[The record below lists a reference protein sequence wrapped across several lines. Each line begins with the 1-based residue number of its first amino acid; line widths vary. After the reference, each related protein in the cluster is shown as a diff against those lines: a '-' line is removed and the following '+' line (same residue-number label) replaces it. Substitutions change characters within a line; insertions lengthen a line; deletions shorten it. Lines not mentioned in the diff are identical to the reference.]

1 MSLVKLMKE
10 VSDLNH
16 AWILPSGS
24 RRARTPARPEQVGM
38 AAIPGNRIV
47 YFTGT
52 DSKRGGVYAMGVVLR
67 TTDDGARIWYGDGP
81 NDYAIRDDVKVIRNS
96 HEERDIREVCELNA
110 GRIHFEDI
118 QSRMGWCGSA
128 PGEHYIQQDTEK
140 GDGDAWHCGGRK
152 KKRGADPL
160 ASPRERKRAGVSPRT
175 PTRAVATGPADAP
188 LAAAGAHRDDA
199 IPPVEATFAVS
210 TILRCDA
217 EEAQARLTAAHATLA
232 QEARGAGRDPAFL
245 GSPTAGLFHHN
256 CARDV
261 LRGQGLQMV
270 RVPADRLKALHGEG
284 TFYVYGKLN
293 TDGFAPGPTTANPFR
308 KWTLRAC
315 RTAKFY
321 GLERTGSEDDHHV
334 VVVTNGRVHCVHL
347 TDEQQGKPFQLPAD
361 RTLPLTKGVN
371 GQLRLDGA
379 SKLAYLADIAHVFQV
394 VGRRP
399 RRARPP
405 APTPVGS
412 GPKGASGEVLR
423 FDVTYEAIAP
433 AHVDAGRK
441 AAIADFYN
449 AHPSY
454 AANAF
459 RWQTDVYAGGGGGID
474 TVAVLTGSCAGRME
488 QCAML
493 TVPVTGALLLDD
505 AGQPRPCV
513 QIADVVCA
521 QGGTSSYRML
531 IDAAERFALRWGFTA
546 LFAVIDRMSIASV
559 ATYERMGFTTCSIGA
574 LSARS
579 AKPAGTLNL
588 DHESLEAQ
596 GFVAAVKYIEPCATT
611 APPGAVEKAAP
622 PQDDAAGKLRAVTD
636 ALSAARA
643 EASITE
649 HRLKQAQSEATLR
662 EHDLRARLEA
672 ADEARREAEAASAA
686 LRREADQSLKQAQSE
701 AARRERDLRAQLEA
715 AAEARR
721 EAEAASAA
729 LQREA
734 DRSLKQ
740 AQSEAARRERDLC
753 AQLEAAAEARREA
766 QANSAALQ
774 READTARTEKM
785 RADPRLREVAQRIAA
800 DSSVKIYTQH
810 RDKDTPPNAPSG
822 CYSKWSHGTDRW
834 YWYQGDTKSFNYPLR
849 AAPPGGRG
857 RTDRSRDPRPGAI
870 QP

>member
-1 MSLVKLMKE
+1 MSLVKLLNE
-10 VSDLNH
+10 VRDLNH
-16 AWILPSGS
+16 ALILPSGS
-24 RRARTPARPEQVGM
+24 RRARTPALPAQAGM

-67 TTDDGARIWYGDGP
+67 TTDGGARIWYGDGP
-81 NDYAIRDDVKVIRNS
+81 DDYAIRDDVKVIRNS
-96 HEERDIREVCELNA
+96 HEERDIREVCEQSA

-140 GDGDAWHCGGRK
+140 GDGDAWGCGGRK
-152 KKRGADPL
+152 KKRDADPL

-175 PTRAVATGPADAP
+175 PTRTVATEPADAP
-188 LAAAGAHRDDA
+188 LAAAAAGAHRDDA
-199 IPPVEATFAVS
+199 ILPADATFAVS
-210 TILRCDA
+210 TVLRCDG
-217 EEAQARLTAAHATLA
+217 EEAQARLAAAHATLA

-245 GSPTAGLFHHN
+245 GSPAAKLFHHN

-270 RVPADRLKALHGEG
+270 RVSADRLKALHGEG

-308 KWTLRAC
+308 KWALRAC

-321 GLERTGSEDDHHV
+321 GLVRTGSEDDHHV

-347 TDEQQGKPFQLPAD
+347 TDEKGKAFQLPAD
-361 RTLPLTKGVN
+361 RTLPLTKGVD
-371 GQLRLDGA
+371 GELRLDGA

-399 RRARPP
+399 RRAKPP

-433 AHVDAGRK
+433 AHVDAGRQ

-459 RWQTDVYAGGGGGID
+459 RWQTDVYAGDGGGID

-493 TVPVTGALLLDD
+493 TVPVTGALLRDD

-596 GFVAAVKYIEPCATT
+596 GFVAAVKYIEPRATT

-662 EHDLRARLEA
+662 EQDLRAQLEA

-686 LRREADQSLKQAQSE
+686 LRRKADQ
-701 AARRERDLRAQLEA
+701 
-715 AAEARR
+715 
-721 EAEAASAA
+721 
-729 LQREA
+729 
-734 DRSLKQ
+734 SLKQ

-766 QANSAALQ
+766 QATSAALQ

-800 DSSVKIYTQH
+800 DTSVKIYTQH

-834 YWYQGDTKSFNYPLR
+834 YWYQGDTKSYNYPLR